1 MDYNELAKQRNEQNH
16 FARYIGIVT
25 TKIEKGYAE
34 AVLTV
39 KPEHMNAMNIVHGG
53 CIYTLA
59 DVATGSAAASLC
71 SQAVTTSGEYHYL
84 YSHLYQYCTYI
95 SYNSIHI
102 QKSILILNTKQLKA
116 YSKCIKNG
124 KNVLLFDVEIK
135 SDDDNIIGKGTFTC
149 YRLQ

>member
-102 QKSILILNTKQLKA
+102 QKSILILKTQ
-116 YSKCIKNG
+116 
-124 KNVLLFDVEIK
+124 
-135 SDDDNIIGKGTFTC
+135 
-149 YRLQ
+149 

>member
-39 KPEHMNAMNIVHGG
+39 KPEYMNTMNIVHGG

-71 SQAVTTSGEYHYL
+71 SQAVTTSG
-84 YSHLYQYCTYI
+84 
-95 SYNSIHI
+95 
-102 QKSILILNTKQLKA
+102 A

>member
-1 MDYNELAKQRNEQNH
+1 MDYNELVKQRNEQNC

-34 AVLTV
+34 AVLTIRH
-39 KPEHMNAMNIVHGG
+39 EHMNTTNIVHGG

-59 DVATGSAAASLC
+59 DVVTGSAAASLC
-71 SQAVTTSGEYHYL
+71 NQAVTTSGEYHYL
-84 YSHLYQYCTYI
+84 HSA
-95 SYNSIHI
+95 
-102 QKSILILNTKQLKA
+102 KNTKQLKA

-124 KNVLLFDVEIK
+124 KNILLFDVEIK
-135 SDDDNIIGKGTFTC
+135 SDDDTIIGKGTFTC

>member
-39 KPEHMNAMNIVHGG
+39 KTEHMNAMNIVHGG

-84 YSHLYQYCTYI
+84 YSA
-95 SYNSIHI
+95 
-102 QKSILILNTKQLKA
+102 KNTKQLKA

-135 SDDDNIIGKGTFTC
+135 SDDNNIIGKGTFTC

>member
-84 YSHLYQYCTYI
+84 YSAKNSLFFALFLHFSTNENRIQYRVNYRI
-95 SYNSIHI
+95 YSIF
-102 QKSILILNTKQLKA
+102 SLTED
-116 YSKCIKNG
+116 SR
-124 KNVLLFDVEIK
+124 
-135 SDDDNIIGKGTFTC
+135 SS
-149 YRLQ
+149 